1 MSGDPSPAASYEAW
15 LVDLDGTLY
24 SPKPLKLA
32 MAAELL
38 LLGLPRLAT
47 IRAFRHEHERIR
59 EEGLDAGG
67 DPIGLQLDLA
77 SATLGIARDE
87 LEAVVREWMVRRPCR
102 WLPRFRR
109 GALLEEIAA
118 FRHGGG
124 RTALVS
130 DYPARDKLRA
140 LGAEGLFEEVV
151 ASGEAGGPA
160 QLKPSPA
167 GYLAAAERLGVAP
180 EACLVV
186 GDRDDADG
194 EAARSAGM
202 GFRQV

>member
-1 MSGDPSPAASYEAW
+1 MSYAAW

-24 SPKPLKLA
+24 TARPLKLV

-38 LLGLPRLAT
+38 LLGLPKVAT

-67 DPIGLQLDLA
+67 DPFGLQLDLA
-77 SATLGIARDE
+77 SKELGVSRDA

-118 FRHGGG
+118 FRAAGG

-140 LGAEGLFEEVV
+140 LGAETLFDEVV

-160 QLKPSPA
+160 QLKPSPS
-167 GYLAAAERLGVAP
+167 GYLTAAQRLGVAP
-180 EACLVV
+180 AECLVI

-194 EAARSAGM
+194 EAARRAGM